1 MPVLIFKNFR
11 STKNWYF
18 WFYKIFSIADSTAN
32 IVCKSKKG
40 MRTLLLG
47 TFMLI
52 KISKV
57 VSARKKN
64 RQLWENIPQRYASGW
79 ETFHSMDKS
88 NSIFAKIC
96 ISESCFQKNMT
107 HSHFLTAAYPKEPDL
122 GTVLR
127 YLQNLEVNYSHFI
140 TKW

>member
-32 IVCKSKKG
+32 IVRKSKKG

-96 ISESCFQKNMT
+96 INESYFQEYMT
-107 HSHFLTAAYPKEPDL
+107 QSHFVTAIYSKEPDWSNTL
-122 GTVLR
+122 GPSC
-127 YLQNLEVNYSHFI
+127 YNYKI
-140 TKW
+140 